1 MPRPSKPLLSRR
13 GIAEEALALVEEEGM
28 EALTTRR
35 LAKRLGVEG
44 PSLYNHVANRDDLL
58 DEMTAMINERID
70 ASGLE
75 HPDWRVGI
83 ANYARSYRRAF
94 SVRPQLVATIASRPV
109 RSGVSLRRLRR
120 DVRRLREPGL
130 GPAKRPRRSSP
141 RSTSSCW
148 ARAIETFGAGFDLP
162 PEEYEPEYPN
172 LAAALRETS
181 GEDIDDLGFELGLA
195 AVIAWISARES

>member
-1 MPRPSKPLLSRR
+1 VPRPSKPILSRR

-44 PSLYNHVANRDDLL
+44 PSLYNHIASRDDLL
-58 DEMTAMINERID
+58 DEMTAVINEQVD
-70 ASGLE
+70 ASGLD

-94 SVRPQLVATIASRPV
+94 LVRPQLVATIASRPV
-109 RSGVSLRRLRR
+109 RSAVSLRGYDQTFAAFESLGWDRR
-120 DVRRLREPGL
+120 TAASVLAALDFLVL
-130 GPAKRPRRSSP
+130 GS
-141 RSTSSCW
+141 
-148 ARAIETFGAGFDLP
+148 AIETFGAGFDLP
-162 PEEYEPEYPN
+162 PEEYEPDYPH
-172 LAAALRETS
+172 LAAALRET

-195 AVIAWISARES
+195 AVIAWISAREG

>member
-1 MPRPSKPLLSRR
+1 
-13 GIAEEALALVEEEGM
+13 M

-44 PSLYNHVANRDDLL
+44 PSLYNHVTNRDDLL
-58 DEMTAMINERID
+58 DEMTAVINEQID

-83 ANYARSYRRAF
+83 ADYARSYRRAF

-109 RSGVSLRRLRR
+109 RSDVSLRGY
-120 DVRRLREPGL
+120 DQTFAAFQSL
-130 GPAKRPRRSSP
+130 GWDPQTAAAVLAAIDFLVLGS
-141 RSTSSCW
+141 
-148 ARAIETFGAGFDLP
+148 AIETFGAGFDRAP
-162 PEEYEPEYPN
+162 DEYAPEYPN

-181 GEDIDDLGFELGLA
+181 GDEIDDLGFELGLA
-195 AVIAWISARES
+195 AVIAWVSAREA